1 MRCSLVWGTDGRPCQ
16 DHIWIGGGELIHKP
30 TNERKPW
37 NGKQIGKLLLI
48 VTVADPEWFT
58 AKGKP
63 ITYTGAFVE
72 LYKWKNFGQVHK
84 IHGMVELDKWH
95 VSMAEN
101 PRNLDAHR
109 IIEVSSVLHSA
120 HVVPRDQDKMVFYV
134 NNYIDWDQF
143 NQLYDADWFNKSIRN
158 ADAVARKLGPASI
171 KATNLRLEVAK
182 KEVQKKHKV
191 VERWKAEA
199 AAAKQQRDRRDIS
212 SSNEDDDN
220 NYNDTDDTN
229 PDQED
234 NLNPVQGRNS
244 SRRAGNDT
252 D

>member
-1 MRCSLVWGTDGRPCQ
+1 MVWGINGRPRQ
-16 DHIWIGGGELIHKP
+16 DHIWIGGGKPIHEP

-48 VTVADPEWFT
+48 VTVADPERFT

-72 LYKWKNFGQVHK
+72 FYKWRNRGQVHE
-84 IHGMVELDKWH
+84 IYGMVELDKWH
-95 VSMAEN
+95 ASTAEN
-101 PRNLDAHR
+101 PRNLGAHC
-109 IIEVSSVLHSA
+109 IIEVSLVLRSA
-120 HVVPRDQDKMVFYV
+120 HVVPRDQDRMVFYV

-143 NQLYDADWFNKSIRN
+143 NQLYDADWFNKGIRN

-182 KEVQKKHKV
+182 EEVRKKHEV
-191 VERWKAEA
+191 VERRKAEA
-199 AAAKQQRDRRDIS
+199 AAAKRQRDRGGIS

-220 NYNDTDDTN
+220 YYIDKDDTDL
-229 PDQED
+229 DQED
-234 NLNPVQGRNS
+234 NLTPVQGRNGGK
-244 SRRAGNDT
+244 RARDNT